1 MRTKMKLAEKRRKEK
16 EKRKRETEEKKNKFT
31 VEALVDVCVFSF

>member
-16 EKRKRETEEKKNKFT
+16 EKRKRETEEKNKFT
-31 VEALVDVCVFSF
+31 VEDLVDVCVFSF